1 MIIVIIRGRRPK
13 TLLFSNNLRG
23 ISIAHTNEIYRED
36 CCLEIVV
43 EKIKEAAIP
52 YFTSFAK
59 QPFGFSFEF
68 QMIWPMNREVFHS
81 IFLGGLLLSFYV
93 FGSVRIHHF
102 NPFLS
107 GARKPLQ
114 PSRSKINCDHSPL
127 FPGVATRIQM
137 SMTYSILASNT
148 ESHRR

>member
-13 TLLFSNNLRG
+13 ILLFSNNLRG

-81 IFLGGLLLSFYV
+81 IFLGGLLLFFMFSEACVYITLTLSYRGQGNHYNHLEVKLTATIALFFLALPPV
-93 FGSVRIHHF
+93 FKCR
-102 NPFLS
+102 
-107 GARKPLQ
+107 
-114 PSRSKINCDHSPL
+114 
-127 FPGVATRIQM
+127 
-137 SMTYSILASNT
+137 
-148 ESHRR
+148 